1 MYNIPIEFFVP
12 VEYPTRCPKC
22 YVRPSAGMAIREGH
36 RNVDMNGMIYMPYL
50 SEWRPRSHTLAEMI
64 VRMQS
69 FFCVDPPVY
78 AVPAHRG
85 SGGGS
90 NVHASSRNVGGSS
103 RYSLGGAA
111 GYGQNS
117 NSNGVEPPP
126 PSYDYVDSVHEQRRK
141 AAEEERARREREE
154 EERRRLRIQE
164 EERARL
170 VALEVRTTKE
180 SKSKVT
186 EKLQI
191 YVNSEYSKAKDEWLK
206 QRRREQEL
214 ANGKRDIEQQLS
226 FLESTKDKLQDQL
239 DKLTVQTVKLEGLL
253 PEIEAKESEQVS
265 ADDLAVPKDVLS
277 KQLLHLSAKDAAYS
291 DLFYHMQQ
299 AFYNKTIETNE
310 YFETVRKLA
319 REQFTCRYHL
329 KKVALAIETR

>member
-1 MYNIPIEFFVP
+1 MYNIPIEVFVP

-22 YVRPSAGMAIREGH
+22 FVRPSAGMGIREGH

-64 VRMQS
+64 RRMQS
-69 FFCVDPPVY
+69 FFCLDPPVY
-78 AVPAHRG
+78 AVTTAVNQQ
-85 SGGGS
+85 S
-90 NVHASSRNVGGSS
+90 NRASSSNAHASS
-103 RYSLGGAA
+103 A
-111 GYGQNS
+111 GYGQNNN
-117 NSNGVEPPP
+117 NSVEPPP
-126 PSYDYVDSVHEQRRK
+126 PSYDYVDSLHEQRRK

-154 EERRRLRIQE
+154 EERRKLRVQE

-170 VALEVRTTKE
+170 VALEIRTTKE

-226 FLESTKDKLQDQL
+226 FLESTKGKLQDQL

-291 DLFYHMQQ
+291 DLFFHMQQ